1 MSTILDIIGA
11 SVITGFLIL
20 MTISFTSR
28 INSVTQDS
36 LATEVTLNSASN
48 TAQIFE
54 FYFYKIGSMTMSDII
69 SVADS
74 DKIRFDGDI
83 DEDGIV
89 EDFLLYNYTVDDWTY
104 TENPNDSPVYSRT
117 NSGDNNLVAVVTD
130 FHLTYYDAMQ
140 NELAYSIL
148 DTSQTLRNTIRSI
161 KVFIKSESSFPVDSI
176 YEGVVWE
183 RLISPRNLINN

>member
-176 YEGVVWE
+176 YEAVVWE